1 MKTFVQ
7 KANDLIK
14 ENNLTYS
21 PQLFNSILQQVKNN
35 PKNIIEEELRL
46 STLNNQPENENYN
59 LLSNMCY
66 SRK

>member
-21 PQLFNSILQQVKNN
+21 PELFNSILQQVKNN
-35 PKNIIEEELRL
+35 TKNIIEEELRL
-46 STLNNQPENENYN
+46 STLNNQPKNENYN